1 MNRQEKQSVI
11 DAVKEDFQRSQATFI
26 VATQGMNVE
35 SIQSL
40 RTGLYAKNGKMK
52 VVKNTLLVRATK
64 DLPGVADLE
73 PFFKEQ
79 IAVVF
84 ADGEVPSIAK
94 LLHDATKDGAKL
106 KLVGGTLDAK
116 LITAAQIEYLA
127 NLPSRE
133 VLLAKLCGT
142 LNAPITNYVMVL
154 NELVARFVRVLKQI
168 ENTKH

>member
-11 DAVKEDFQRSQATFI
+11 DAVKDDFQRSQATFI

-35 SIQSL
+35 SIQRL
-40 RTGLYAKNGKMK
+40 RSGLYAQNGTMK
-52 VVKNTLLVRATK
+52 VVKNTLLKRATK
-64 DLPGVADLE
+64 DLPGIADLE

-84 ADGEVPSIAK
+84 AKGEAPSVAK
-94 LLHDATKDGAKL
+94 LLYDATKDGQKL
-106 KLVGGTLDAK
+106 ALIGGTLDAK
-116 LITAAQIEYLA
+116 VITAKQIEYLA

-133 VLLAKLCGT
+133 VLLAHLCGT
-142 LNAPITNYVMVL
+142 LNAPLTNYVRVL
-154 NELVARFVRVLKQI
+154 NELVARFVRVLNQI